1 MVPYGF
7 IPYGLPNVPKIL
19 VIGQSNGSFFLKIK
33 IELWA
38 HPSLINSTRVISG
51 EGTNST
57 SSLWKWRV
65 LRTDP

>member
-1 MVPYGF
+1 MVPYGI

-38 HPSLINSTRVISG
+38 HLPLINSTRVISG